1 MFSKIKDIGIYF
13 PPRVYTNFDLQNDF
27 PTLKVKELTR
37 LTGVLS
43 RHICEKSETS
53 VDMGFK
59 AAENLFSQNIINKT
73 EVDYLIF
80 CSAGGDYI
88 TPASACVVHEM
99 LGLNENCGTIDINQG
114 CTGFLHGF
122 NLANGLISSGSAS
135 NVLLITSEAISKTVH
150 SKDKGNRA
158 IFGDAAAATLIS
170 SSDKRKVLSK
180 FIFGTDGSKFDQII
194 IKHGRER
201 YPIEDFTSDDFVD
214 NMGTQRNNSKIYMN
228 GSEVFN
234 FSINKAPELIGNLL
248 KDANLQIDDIDLYVF
263 HQSNRILL
271 ETLGK
276 KLNIPE
282 KKIVFELEEN
292 GNTVSSSIPIALKNS
307 ETKQLLK
314 KGHRVLIAGFGV
326 GFSWG
331 GSIIEY

>member
-1 MFSKIKDIGIYF
+1 MFSTIKGIGLYF
-13 PPRVYTNFDLQNDF
+13 PAKVYTNSDLQSDF

-37 LTGVLS
+37 LTGVES
-43 RHICEKSETS
+43 RHICEKNETS

-59 AAENLFSQNIINKT
+59 AAEDLFSQKIINKD
-73 EVDYLIF
+73 EVEYLIF

-88 TPASACVVHEM
+88 TPASACVVHEL
-99 LGLNENCGTIDINQG
+99 LGLNENCGTVDINQG

-122 NLANGLISSGSAS
+122 NLANGLITSGSAS

-170 SSDKRKVLSK
+170 STENRKVLSK

-194 IKHGRER
+194 IKYGRER
-201 YPIEDFTSDDFVD
+201 YPIEDFIGEDFID
-214 NMGTQRNNSKIYMN
+214 EMGAQRNDSKIYMN

-234 FSINKAPELIGNLL
+234 FSINKAPDLIDKLL
-248 KDANLQIDDIDLYVF
+248 KNANLQIDDIDMFVF

-282 KKIVFELEEN
+282 EKIVFELENN

-307 ETKQLLK
+307 EKNNLLK
-314 KGHRVLIAGFGV
+314 RGHIILTAGFGV

-331 GSIIEY
+331 GCIFEY